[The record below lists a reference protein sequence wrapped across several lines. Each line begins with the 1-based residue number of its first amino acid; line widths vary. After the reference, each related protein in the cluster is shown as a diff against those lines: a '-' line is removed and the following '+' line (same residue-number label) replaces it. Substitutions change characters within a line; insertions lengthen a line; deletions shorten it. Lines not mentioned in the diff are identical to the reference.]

1 MKVLGLL
8 MFFILINVDNLK
20 AQINL
25 DIFIKSVVEETKTIE
40 KKRNFDI
47 NNFMKYGY
55 KKRSELRNDSICKI
69 PIYTIFINNK
79 FINHNR
85 SKDSLFVYLNPKSLC
100 LDHIFFYIDSSIF
113 IAVAYPEYINIKDQ
127 PIGLGNIQDA
137 KLADIAIKV
146 KPDIL
151 FSLSQSDK
159 IYFSLKNNIFFCYV
173 YDEKRGNF
181 IQVTPKELLKIID
194 ESEFYFM
201 TNLDS
206 PIPLTYSK

>member
-8 MFFILINVDNLK
+8 MFFALINVNNLI

-25 DIFIKSVVEETKTIE
+25 DIFIRSVVEETKTLE

-55 KKRSELRNDSICKI
+55 KKRNELSNDSICKI
-69 PIYTIFINNK
+69 PIYTIFTNNK

-85 SKDSLFVYLNPKSLC
+85 SKDSLFVYINPKSLC
-100 LDHIFFYIDSSIF
+100 IDHIFFYKDSIF

-146 KPDIL
+146 QPDIL

-159 IYFSLKNNIFFCYV
+159 IYFSLKNSLFFCYV

-181 IQVTPKELLKIID
+181 IQVTPKELLEIID

-201 TNLDS
+201 TNLDG
-206 PIPLTYSK
+206 PVPLIYSK